1 MKVLFTKNVRGKGK
15 VGDIKEVPDGY
26 AVNFLI
32 AQGYAVR
39 ADGQVVEKFTKEKEK
54 ISEIEFAK
62 EKELKETLKKLAATQ
77 SIKISGHPHSR
88 GHLYS
93 AVTAQEICN
102 AIKTQHDIFITKD
115 MIMHYDKP
123 IKEIGGFEIHIGNK
137 KHSITYKIFI

>member
-1 MKVLFTKNVRGKGK
+1 MKVLFTKNLRGKGK

-54 ISEIEFAK
+54 LSEMEIARDR
-62 EKELKETLKKLAATQ
+62 ELAETLKKLASTQ

-102 AIKTQHDIFITKD
+102 AIKAQHNIFITKD

-123 IKEIGGFEIHIGNK
+123 IKEIGGFEITIGNK
-137 KHSITYKIFI
+137 KRSIPYKLFI